1 MLVLLILPIMILP
14 VGLAITWPAGLIY
27 FSLLTGAAPITFG
40 KGGALG
46 GDFGKLDLY
55 AIRLL
60 GLWVAA
66 LIVVLFNLQRL
77 PRYLTQFKFHA
88 LFLLF
93 SIVALSWAPS
103 ALYGTRMVAK
113 LMTPYL
119 FLLLLLVVVSTRE
132 QIERIE
138 WLMLLAGAL
147 AILVEVVSW
156 LAGYRSEG
164 KPGLGIPGLGPA
176 PSSAHLAIL
185 SMLAFSVFRH
195 SGSTTHLVLTICFAC
210 AAAAGFT
217 RITIAG
223 MFVGFSVILFLSV
236 SGIQRYALVFCSMAA
251 FPAIIFL
258 NDTLRYRMFK
268 GGEIP
273 SLNAVANDPSIALE
287 HVHGSGRFD
296 AWRNVL
302 ETFFLPNP
310 FFGSG
315 TGTTQHYYYTH
326 PQYGLNAIHSEY
338 IRVLAELGMFGF
350 ALLLVAF
357 GAYAMKMWKTYRT
370 SPHAITKKYSLAAL
384 GGILVYFVFMATDN
398 AIDYVT
404 SSGIY
409 VFTLIALSEKS
420 RELDEGAATEQVVG
434 DEEGGN
440 AIASYLG
447 KRVDTPSTYGRYPII
462 RMECK

>member
-1 MLVLLILPIMILP
+1 MLAILILLIMLFP
-14 VGLAITWPAGLIY
+14 VSLAITWPAGLIY

-40 KGGALG
+40 NGEGIG
-46 GDFGKLDLY
+46 GDFGRMDLY

-66 LIVVLFNLQRL
+66 FVVVFFNIQRL
-77 PRYLTQFKFHA
+77 PKYVAQFKFHA

-93 SIVALSWAPS
+93 SIVALLWAPS
-103 ALYGTRMVAK
+103 IVYGTRMVAK

-138 WLMLLAGAL
+138 WLMLLTGVL
-147 AILVEVVSW
+147 AILVEVASW
-156 LAGYRSEG
+156 LAGYRSAG
-164 KPGLGIPGLGPA
+164 KTGLGIPGLGPA

-195 SGSTTHLVLTICFAC
+195 SGSRTHLLLTILFAG
-210 AAAAGFT
+210 AATAGFT

-223 MFVGFSVILFLSV
+223 MFVGFSMIMFLST
-236 SGIQRYALVFCSMAA
+236 SGILRYALVFCNLGAL
-251 FPAIIFL
+251 PAVFFL

-273 SLNAVANDPSIALE
+273 SLNAVANDPSSALE

-302 ETFFLPNP
+302 ETFFFPNP

-315 TGTTQHYYYTH
+315 TGTTQHYLYTH

-350 ALLLVAF
+350 ALLIIAF
-357 GAYAMKMWKTYRT
+357 GAYVVKMWITYRR
-370 SPHAITKKYSLAAL
+370 SPSANAKKYSLAAL
-384 GGILVYFVFMATDN
+384 GGILVYFVFMSTDN

-409 VFTLIALSEKS
+409 VFTFIALSEKS
-420 RELDEGAATEQVVG
+420 RELDEGAATEQAVG
-434 DEEGGN
+434 EEESGSG
-440 AIASYLG
+440 IASYLE
-447 KRVDTPSTYGRYPII
+447 KRVDAPNTSRRYPII
-462 RMECK
+462 NSNGA